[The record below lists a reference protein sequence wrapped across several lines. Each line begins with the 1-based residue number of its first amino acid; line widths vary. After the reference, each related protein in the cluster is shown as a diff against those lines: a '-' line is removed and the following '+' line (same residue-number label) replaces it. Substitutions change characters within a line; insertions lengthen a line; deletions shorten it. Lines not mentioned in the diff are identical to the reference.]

1 MMEESVLSLND
12 EEFKEQFQSKSLNQ
26 TIREILI
33 LENDDNFQL
42 IVDRIET
49 FNLELANYLQIKR
62 KYIKTR
68 LTSFFII

>member
-1 MMEESVLSLND
+1 MEESVLSLND

-62 KYIKTR
+62 KWKRAT
-68 LTSFFII
+68 

>member
-1 MMEESVLSLND
+1 MEESVLSLND